1 MEHYKSLDKY
11 YKSKDKKRVESSDTS
26 SFSFSKWAYSF
37 VCRSLVCLGFFLI
50 LLILSRKNSTL
61 LEEVRSYVY
70 DDTFSFAVVNDW
82 YKKNFGDIFP
92 LKELIP
98 NEVSVFGEKLT
109 YSSVNL
115 YKDGAILS
123 VDKGYLVPVLE
134 DGIVI
139 FVGEKEDYGHTV
151 IVQQTDGVDVW
162 YGGVVEDVTIYEYVK
177 KGSLL
182 GEAKE
187 EKLYLAFQK
196 DGKFLDYKK
205 YIS

>member
-11 YKSKDKKRVESSDTS
+11 YKNKDKKNINSDNKSSNS
-26 SFSFSKWAYSF
+26 ISKWFYSF
-37 VCRSLVCLGFFLI
+37 IVRSLSCCCLFLVV
-50 LLILSRKNSTL
+50 LILSKKSPSL
-61 LEEVRSYVY
+61 LDDVKKYVY
-70 DDTFSFAVVNDW
+70 EDTFSFAVINKW
-82 YKKNFGDIFP
+82 YKEHFGDILP
-92 LKELIP
+92 LEELIP
-98 NEVSVFGEKLT
+98 NDVSVFGEKLV

-115 YKDGAILS
+115 YKDGAVLS
-123 VDKGYLVPVLE
+123 VDKGYLVPVLD

-162 YGGVVEDVTIYEYVK
+162 YGGVVEDIKIYDYVK
-177 KGSLL
+177 KGNLL
-182 GEAKE
+182 GEALDG
-187 EKLYLAFQK
+187 KLYLAFQK